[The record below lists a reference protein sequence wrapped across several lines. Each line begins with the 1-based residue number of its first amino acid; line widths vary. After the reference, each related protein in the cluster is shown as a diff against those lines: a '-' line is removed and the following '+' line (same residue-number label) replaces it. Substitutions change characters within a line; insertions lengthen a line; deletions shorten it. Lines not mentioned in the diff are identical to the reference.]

1 MNARYEYY
9 DETTPTRIDYT
20 PYGTPAILEKSMS
33 GVEDITTEIPG
44 NAPVY
49 YNLQGIRVD
58 NPADGIFVKVENGKS
73 SKVVVK

>member
-1 MNARYEYY
+1 
-9 DETTPTRIDYT
+9 
-20 PYGTPAILEKSMS
+20 MS